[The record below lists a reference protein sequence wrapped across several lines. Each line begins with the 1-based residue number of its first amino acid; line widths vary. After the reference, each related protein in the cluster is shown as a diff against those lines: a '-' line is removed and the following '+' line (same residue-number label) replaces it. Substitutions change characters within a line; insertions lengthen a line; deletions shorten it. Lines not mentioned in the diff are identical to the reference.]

1 MYKYL
6 YRLMLS
12 LYFIL
17 AAVMTGIIV
26 YLLGI
31 IFSYSVPINKY
42 FFGEREFGLY
52 DFIFWTVLI
61 SISLLVSLSFIITA
75 GRNYLL
81 YDLKFCELLKPKPI
95 K

>member
-6 YRLMLS
+6 YRLMLT

-17 AAVMTGIIV
+17 MTILTGIIV
-26 YLLGI
+26 YLLGFLFI
-31 IFSYSVPINKY
+31 YSVPINKY
-42 FFGEREFGLY
+42 FSGEREFGLY
-52 DFIFWTVLI
+52 DFIFWTILI
-61 SISLLVSLSFIITA
+61 SVSLLVSLSSTITA

-81 YDLKFCELLKPKPI
+81 YDLKFCELLKPKPT